1 MILLISLPAAAGLML
16 LDFDIIRLLFERG
29 SFTAQSTLITAQA
42 LTPMAPG
49 LIFLAISM
57 LLIRVYYAIHDV
69 RTPLIT
75 GLISIGVNIIFSF
88 ILVGSMDHGGLS
100 LANTIAAAVNAL
112 MLFYFLDKR
121 LNLLAGNYLKSGLV
135 QTVFATLAMC
145 VPAYVGKALWPHM
158 SSKSGLAL
166 EILVIISAAVAVY
179 FLVLKLM
186 HSETLKDI
194 SKGLAK
200 NNHHNN
206 I

>member
-1 MILLISLPAAAGLML
+1 
-16 LDFDIIRLLFERG
+16 
-29 SFTAQSTLITAQA
+29 
-42 LTPMAPG
+42 
-49 LIFLAISM
+49 M

-88 ILVGSMDHGGLS
+88 ILIGFMDHGGLS

-112 MLFYFLDKR
+112 LLFYFLNKR
-121 LNLLAGNYLKSGLV
+121 LNLLAGDYLKSGLV
-135 QTVFATLAMC
+135 QTIFATSAMC
-145 VPAYVGKALWPHM
+145 VPVYLGKVFWPHM

-166 EILVIISAAVAVY
+166 EILALICAAVAVY

-194 SKGLAK
+194 NKGLAK
-200 NNHHNN
+200 KNRHDN